1 MLIGVGTCLSFRL
14 FADYATDYKAALD
27 LYGKGKNQEAQEAF
41 VKLADS
47 APAPDSK
54 AECLSY
60 AAYGLGKMKKYD
72 EALALAKKIEVKPI
86 SINCQMGIM
95 LDNLKFK
102 ELVEAFKDEDIN
114 SWPEDSRGLGFFRR
128 GSAYSRLK
136 DYEAAVKDIEKSV
149 ECKIDGRSKAAFQ
162 IELGNNYVLLKDDQK
177 ALDAFLKAQA
187 ASGNGRS
194 HFYTSTIARAGILSG
209 QKKFDEALA
218 DLQKIDISKAIGY
231 WKFESLK
238 AFGEVYES
246 QGKKDE
252 AIAKYREAIG
262 VKDGVSQGAID
273 ALEKKVA
280 AISGK

>member
-1 MLIGVGTCLSFRL
+1 MVFGLGTCMGFSLM
-14 FADYATDYKAALD
+14 ADYAADFKAALD
-27 LYGKGKNQEAQEAF
+27 LFGKGKNQEAQEAF

-72 EALALAKKIEVKPI
+72 EAIALAKKIEVKPI

-95 LDNLKFK
+95 LENQKFK
-102 ELVEAFKDEDIN
+102 ELVEAFKDEDID
-114 SWPEDSRGLGFFRR
+114 SWPEGSRGEGFFRR

-136 DYEAAVKDIEKSV
+136 DYEAAVKDMEKSV
-149 ECKIDGRSKAAFQ
+149 GCKLDERSKAAFQ
-162 IELGNNYVLLKDDQK
+162 IGLGSNYVMLKNDEK

-238 AFGEVYES
+238 AFGEVYEA